1 MPTPKNSSSV
11 YLHLHQVTSEKERL
25 QKELQTLHDRSQA
38 ILLRL
43 DELDRERT
51 KLEAEATQSG
61 ITLDDNIEQLKADLN
76 QSGNSSGS
84 ATKKTQTERKTK
96 AKSISNAINPAFKSM
111 SIDY

>member
-11 YLHLHQVTSEKERL
+11 YLRLHQVTNEKERL
-25 QKELQTLHDRSQA
+25 QKELQTLHDRSRA

-43 DELDRERT
+43 DELDCERT

-76 QSGNSSGS
+76 QSSGS
-84 ATKKTQTERKTK
+84 ATKKTQAERKTK
-96 AKSISNAINPAFKSM
+96 IKSMNNAVNPAFKSM